1 MKQKANCEVTYFSLE
16 SAQLSPNLKNCT
28 NLNNIF
34 KVEISSYV
42 LNVCFRTREK
52 IRKIMTS
59 SDYYLMVTESNFVT
73 ERNKC
78 HKMIQQLYPKV
89 YRCSKVSVPPF
100 TQVPSMVGR
109 G

>member
-1 MKQKANCEVTYFSLE
+1 
-16 SAQLSPNLKNCT
+16 
-28 NLNNIF
+28 
-34 KVEISSYV
+34 
-42 LNVCFRTREK
+42 
-52 IRKIMTS
+52 MTS
-59 SDYYLMVTESNFVT
+59 SDYYLMITESNFVT

-100 TQVPSMVGR
+100 TQEPSMVGR